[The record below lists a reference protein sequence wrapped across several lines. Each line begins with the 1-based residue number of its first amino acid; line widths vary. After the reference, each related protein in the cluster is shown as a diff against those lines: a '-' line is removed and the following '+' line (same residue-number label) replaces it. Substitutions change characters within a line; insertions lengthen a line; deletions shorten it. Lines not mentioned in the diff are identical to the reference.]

1 MSDFQQ
7 VRKKGTI
14 KYPAQQESLVEMGF
28 DPADVSAVL
37 ESTNGNLEIS
47 REYLLAQDDE
57 SSLFITN
64 NKNVPAGKLLK
75 KGKKKIYLLFNF
87 LFNYKNIHNIL

>member
-7 VRKKGTI
+7 VRKKGPTI

-64 NKNVPAGKLLK
+64 NKNLLPGKLLK
-75 KGKKKIYLLFNF
+75 KGNQYFSYL
-87 LFNYKNIHNIL
+87 